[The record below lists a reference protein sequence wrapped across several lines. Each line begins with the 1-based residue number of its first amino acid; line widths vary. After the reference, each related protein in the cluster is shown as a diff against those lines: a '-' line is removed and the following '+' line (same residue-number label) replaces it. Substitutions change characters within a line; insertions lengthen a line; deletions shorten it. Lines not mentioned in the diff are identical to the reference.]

1 MTNSNIQETVQELI
15 EKRKRFEKLFTQ
27 LKKNREAVPFR
38 QLTAGKYANSYRK
51 LVADVEAA
59 ADWWASPGPGL
70 SGWDY
75 DKVAEIHKRESR
87 PGGLVNKYK
96 AALIDALDLYAFST
110 FALEYYDTL
119 RLEAGPG
126 RDQFKEGAKNNGKIP

>member
-1 MTNSNIQETVQELI
+1 MTNSNIQETVQDLVER
-15 EKRKRFEKLFTQ
+15 RKQFEKLFIQ
-27 LKKNREAVPFR
+27 LKKNREAVPLQ
-38 QLTAGKYANSYRK
+38 QLTRGKYANSYRK

-87 PGGLVNKYK
+87 PGGLVDKYK
-96 AALIDALDLYAFST
+96 RALIDALDIYAFQT
-110 FALEYYDTL
+110 FAMEYFDTL
-119 RLEAGPG
+119 QREAGPG
-126 RDQFKEGAKNNGKIP
+126 HKDNVPEPEKKETV